1 MNIEWMIRIESKR
14 MKLLVEQ
21 VLEQNHLKESLNT
34 KISELQ
40 KELKKEES
48 SLSSLKA
55 VV

>member
-1 MNIEWMIRIESKR
+1 M
-14 MKLLVEQ
+14 
-21 VLEQNHLKESLNT
+21 LEHNHLKESLNT

-48 SLSSLKA
+48 NLNSLKT